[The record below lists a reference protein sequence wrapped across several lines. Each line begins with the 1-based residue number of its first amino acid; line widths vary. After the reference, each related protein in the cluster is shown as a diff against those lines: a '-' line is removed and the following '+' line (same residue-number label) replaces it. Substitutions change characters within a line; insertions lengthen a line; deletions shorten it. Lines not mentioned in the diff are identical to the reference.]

1 MIIPARPQYPRLDLR
16 GYLVVNRNNLGIL
29 LRVGVKVGIYKIR
42 LTYFLPGIP
51 RINLSTVHKSKG
63 GECDNVVLMTDL
75 SRANSEEMEIDSDDT
90 NRVFYVGATRA
101 KQSLHIINP
110 QQERGFII

>member
-1 MIIPARPQYPRLDLR
+1 MVD
-16 GYLVVNRNNLGIL
+16 
-29 LRVGVKVGIYKIR
+29 K
-42 LTYFLPGIP
+42 
-51 RINLSTVHKSKG
+51 INLSTIHMAKG
-63 GECDNVVLMTDL
+63 GECDNVMLMTDL

>member
-1 MIIPARPQYPRLDLR
+1 MA
-16 GYLVVNRNNLGIL
+16 
-29 LRVGVKVGIYKIR
+29 
-42 LTYFLPGIP
+42 
-51 RINLSTVHKSKG
+51 KG
-63 GECDNVVLMTDL
+63 GECDNVMLLTDL
-75 SRANSEEMEIDSDDT
+75 SRANRDEMEKNSDDT